1 MLMTAMPDS
10 RKELSMSSTET
21 PVEIDETVTLRRER
35 RRARSAKRLHR
46 SDLRGFWRIVLAL
59 MAPLPGLLMAAKIMI
74 SPYGEGEGFLAVLA
88 GVGRDPA
95 REELALWFGLAF
107 SLTVLPAVL
116 AVAWAS
122 RRKSPWFALAGGVL
136 ALIGFSVGFAV
147 PDASAAALVAV
158 QQELDSAKVAVINE
172 AVLSTALVSVTS
184 VIFLLGSSM
193 GLLLL
198 GVAQWRARTGPRWLA
213 LLLALSGVLHLLP
226 AGSAVAI
233 AAWIAT
239 GIGSVGASIGLLQ
252 STNDDFDLAPDGYGS
267 AIGNA
272 DSPRTDARTV
282 WRILLAIAG
291 PPLALYVAIARFL
304 LPYDM
309 SDTPEMIFDKLVAN
323 PGFSMISAWI
333 GVILAPT
340 CIAGVVAVGWLS
352 RRRVP
357 ILTTIGLIL
366 AVIGFTCLAAG
377 NSFGDISTAL
387 VASHPEFDRTTA
399 YAIGAGLEL
408 GSVSNVTGTLFV
420 FGHLIGT
427 ILLGLALWRSQ
438 AVPSWAALVLAVS
451 QPIHL
456 ASVILGNRPLDL
468 VGWGGTAV
476 GFAAAGWA
484 LLHIGN
490 DDFDLPPEPTQA
502 DPIC

>member
-46 SDLRGFWRIVLAL
+46 SDLRGFWRTVLAL

-95 REELALWFGLAF
+95 REALALWFGLAF

-213 LLLALSGVLHLLP
+213 LLLALSGCCICCRPRVLWP
-226 AGSAVAI
+226 SQPGSPLESVASARPSGCCSRRTMI
-233 AAWIAT
+233 STLHRTGTAARSAMQT
-239 GIGSVGASIGLLQ
+239 RLEPMLVRSGAS
-252 STNDDFDLAPDGYGS
+252 
-267 AIGNA
+267 
-272 DSPRTDARTV
+272 
-282 WRILLAIAG
+282 
-291 PPLALYVAIARFL
+291 
-304 LPYDM
+304 
-309 SDTPEMIFDKLVAN
+309 
-323 PGFSMISAWI
+323 
-333 GVILAPT
+333 
-340 CIAGVVAVGWLS
+340 C
-352 RRRVP
+352 
-357 ILTTIGLIL
+357 
-366 AVIGFTCLAAG
+366 
-377 NSFGDISTAL
+377 
-387 VASHPEFDRTTA
+387 
-399 YAIGAGLEL
+399 
-408 GSVSNVTGTLFV
+408 
-420 FGHLIGT
+420 
-427 ILLGLALWRSQ
+427 
-438 AVPSWAALVLAVS
+438 
-451 QPIHL
+451 
-456 ASVILGNRPLDL
+456 
-468 VGWGGTAV
+468 
-476 GFAAAGWA
+476 
-484 LLHIGN
+484 
-490 DDFDLPPEPTQA
+490 
-502 DPIC
+502 